1 MRILQAMAGGE
12 RGGAEAFFVWLCRSL
27 AGRGIDQRAVLRPHS
42 AREAALRDAGVD
54 AVAAAFGGPL
64 DLFTP
69 RTLRREIE
77 HFRPDIVITWMSRA
91 TAFCPAASPGHRFLH
106 LGAPT
111 GYYDPKYYRRCGHL
125 MVTTA
130 DLKRFFV
137 ESGWVDA
144 RVSVIPHFIP
154 DRCGAPASRAAFE
167 TPEDAPL
174 LLALGR
180 LHETKGF
187 DVLLEAMRG
196 LTSHYLWI
204 GGSGPLEGDLKQRAI
219 DLGVGDRVRF
229 LGWRD
234 DTPSLFA
241 AADVFVCS
249 SRRESFGLMVVE
261 AWMHRVPI
269 VAAAA
274 EGPAD
279 LIDHGVNGLLVPKEE
294 SAALAG
300 TISRLARDSALARR
314 LVASGRDTYERVYAE
329 DAGCRRYIELFEGLT
344 ASRPGHDNRQVDQVG
359 GLR

>member
-1 MRILQAMAGGE
+1 MAGGE
-12 RGGAEAFFVWLCRSL
+12 HGGAEAFFVWFCRSL
-27 AGRGIDQRAVLRPHS
+27 AGRGIEQRAVLRPH
-42 AREAALRDAGVD
+42 ADHEAVLRDAGVH
-54 AVAAAFGGPL
+54 AVTAAFGGPL
-64 DLFTP
+64 DLFTR
-69 RTLRREIE
+69 RTLRHEIE
-77 HFRPDIVITWMSRA
+77 DFRPDIVLTWMNRA
-91 TAFCPAASPGHRFLH
+91 TRFCPTTSGGHRFIH

-111 GYYDPKYYRRCGHL
+111 GYYDPKYYRRCDHL

-130 DLKRFFV
+130 GLKRFYV
-137 ESGWVDA
+137 ENGWADS
-144 RVSVIPHFIP
+144 RVAVAPHFVP
-154 DRCGAPASRAAFE
+154 DRPGEPASRASFD

-187 DVLLEAMRG
+187 DVLLEAMRD
-196 LTSHYLWI
+196 LPSHYLWI
-204 GGSGPLEGDLKQRAI
+204 GGSGSLEGELKRRAA

-234 DTPSLFA
+234 DTPALFA

-261 AWMHRVPI
+261 AWMHRTPI

-279 LIDHGVNGLLVPKEE
+279 LIDHGVNGLLVPKED

-300 TISRLARDSALARR
+300 AVSRLTGDAALARR
-314 LVASGRDTYERVYAE
+314 LAASGRDTYEEVYAE
-329 DAGCRRYIELFEGLT
+329 EVGCRRYVELFEGLR
-344 ASRPGHDNRQVDQVG
+344 ASRPEHRRGPSRHARLV
-359 GLR
+359 RP